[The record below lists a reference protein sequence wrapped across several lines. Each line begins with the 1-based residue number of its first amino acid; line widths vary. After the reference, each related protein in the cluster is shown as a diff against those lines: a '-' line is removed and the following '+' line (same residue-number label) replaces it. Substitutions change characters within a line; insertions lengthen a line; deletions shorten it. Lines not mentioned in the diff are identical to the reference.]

1 MADSKISALTEAT
14 ELSDTD
20 ELLVNDSGTSKRVT
34 VATVRGGGSTTT
46 AISTK
51 AINGAATGYFPLLG
65 GRRDST
71 LNDSFTSEDQY
82 FFGFTIG
89 AEVTISHLSVDC
101 IAATASATRK
111 LAIFNA
117 SDMTLVSNSTAE
129 FDLGTTGYKTVAL
142 AANATL
148 PVGDYYLG
156 SRNSVSGTTQV
167 RCFDHD
173 DAVSPGITNPGG
185 TIHFK
190 MASWALNNSPVAY
203 ASWPPATETISSY
216 SNGSQNPPWIIA
228 TVV

>member
-14 ELSDTD
+14 VLGDTD

-34 VATVRGGGSTTT
+34 VATVKDTMVGGFT

-65 GRRDST
+65 GTRGSS
-71 LNDSFTSEDQY
+71 LNDSFTPGDQY
-82 FFGFTIG
+82 FFPFTIG

-101 IAATASATRK
+101 IAAVASATRK

-142 AANATL
+142 AANVTL
-148 PVGDYYLG
+148 PVGDYFLG
-156 SRNSVSGTTQV
+156 SRNSANGTQV

-173 DAVSPGITNPGG
+173 DAVSPGIVNPGVG
-185 TIHFK
+185 IEGD
-190 MASWALNNSPVAY
+190 MALYASNSSPVAY
-203 ASWPPATETISSY
+203 ASWPPATETITHYGTGNESI
-216 SNGSQNPPWIIA
+216 PWIIA